1 MENSNI
7 NQFYEN
13 ELTYIKRWD
22 KERGEYVTSPFPKI
36 GGRLRLAHEDNEN
49 LSIETEII
57 RYDERIAVV
66 LATCTTKRGNY
77 RGIGM
82 SSIER
87 DEKIAPA
94 ILELAE
100 TRAIARSL
108 RFAGYGTE
116 YCSAEEVSHLGNG
129 ENGFKSDNGNGGNS
143 NGYHQSNNG
152 NGNGHNGNG
161 YHASSSTD
169 TNGNGRLS
177 SKQYRYIQ
185 KLNEEQGRTSADL
198 DKQCLSM
205 FGTVA
210 QHLSRH
216 DASKVIQHL
225 TAAH

>member
-1 MENSNI
+1 METTKNM
-7 NQFYEN
+7 NQQFKED
-13 ELTYIKRWD
+13 EITHIKRWD

-57 RYDERIAVV
+57 KFDERIAVI
-66 LATCTTKRGNY
+66 LATCTTIKGKY
-77 RGIGM
+77 KGIGM
-82 SSIER
+82 AGVER
-87 DEKIAPA
+87 DERLAHS

-108 RFAGYGTE
+108 RFAGYGIE
-116 YCSAEEVSHLGNG
+116 YCSAEEMSHIINVDKP
-129 ENGFKSDNGNGGNS
+129 NNGNGGNG
-143 NGYHQSNNG
+143 NGYHQPNNG

-161 YHASSSTD
+161 YNASFTSD
-169 TNGNGRLS
+169 NNGNGRLS

-198 DKQCLSM
+198 DKQCLAM
-205 FGTVA
+205 YGTVA
-210 QHLSRH
+210 QHLSKT
-216 DASKVIQHL
+216 DASSVIQSL